1 MEGSS
6 RNTLE
11 MELARFARSHVQGL
25 PSDAE
30 QDQLVQAARE
40 FIATHA
46 GSVLLV
52 VDDVADPEA
61 ILGLLPTH
69 SGTGQP
75 AAHVI
80 MTAHQE
86 SWPASMQLT
95 FKHKVD
101 VLSTVYSW
109 REHRCPA
116 RWQCIW
122 IKS

>member
-6 RNTLE
+6 GNTLE

-52 VDDVADPEA
+52 VDDVADPEG

-80 MTAHQE
+80 MRSLE
-86 SWPASMQLT
+86 W
-95 FKHKVD
+95 
-101 VLSTVYSW
+101 
-109 REHRCPA
+109 
-116 RWQCIW
+116 
-122 IKS
+122 